1 MSKWPFIPAAR
12 SIDIRSAHGSLLVD
26 ASGNEIIDAAGGAI
40 VVNIGHGNEEVADAI
55 SRATR
60 EVTYVVPPWLTPGRS
75 ALSDELCAHW
85 LPDGFDHIHITS
97 GGSEAVEAAVKL
109 ALQYHSARGNLD
121 KTQILT
127 RSLSYHGTTVVT
139 TGLSG
144 HAARKRGLEHALANN
159 PTCATPYLLRCP
171 DANPARYYR
180 DDLLAS
186 IERVGGHRIAAFV
199 AEPITGSSG
208 GAQVPHDSYWG
219 DVRAICDEHDILWI
233 ADEVMT
239 GFGRTGTNFGFQHWP
254 ATPDILVAGKGL
266 AGGYAP
272 LGGVYASNQIAQ
284 PIADAGFTVMF
295 HTFGAHPAACAGAAK
310 VLEILR
316 RDSLIERAATQGER
330 LGSALRQRFESHP
343 NVAEVRGRG
352 LLQAIEVVRDRAS
365 LAPFDLE
372 LGVSNRIVGEAL
384 KRGVFFYG
392 GGTGDVRDIVCMG
405 PPFVITDQQIATI
418 VDVLAESVDAA
429 LAGIT

>member
-1 MSKWPFIPAAR
+1 MSHWPFVPAAR
-12 SIDIRSAHGSLLVD
+12 SIDIRSAHGSVLVTAD
-26 ASGNEIIDAAGGAI
+26 GQEIIDAAGGAI
-40 VVNIGHGNEEVADAI
+40 VVNIGHGNTEVADAI
-55 SRATR
+55 NQATR
-60 EVTYVVPPWLTPGRS
+60 DVTYVVPPWLTPGRH
-75 ALSDELCAHW
+75 ALADELTQHW
-85 LPDGFDHIHITS
+85 LPDGFEHIHITS

-109 ALQYHSARGNLD
+109 ALQYHSARGNLE

-127 RSLSYHGTTVVT
+127 RSLSYHGTTVAT

-144 HAARKRGLEHALANN
+144 HASRKRGLEHALPGN
-159 PTCATPYLLRCP
+159 PSCATPYLLRCP
-171 DANPARYYR
+171 DADPARYYR

-208 GAQVPHDSYWG
+208 GAQIPHDSYWA

-239 GFGRTGTNFGFQHWP
+239 GFGRTGKNFGFQHWS
-254 ATPDILVAGKGL
+254 ATPDLLVAGKGL

-272 LGGVYASNQIAQ
+272 LGGVYAPNRIAQ
-284 PIADAGFTVMF
+284 PISDAGFAVMF

-316 RDSLIERAATQGER
+316 RDKLVERAATMGER
-330 LGSALRQRFESHP
+330 LGAALRARLHDHP

-352 LLQAIEVVRDRAS
+352 LLQAIEVVADRSS
-365 LAPFDLE
+365 LEPFPIE
-372 LGVSNRIVGEAL
+372 QGISNRIVGEAL

-405 PPFVITDQQIATI
+405 PPFVVSEIQLDTV
-418 VDVLAESVDAA
+418 VDVLEASIDAA
-429 LAGIT
+429 VASPP

>member
-1 MSKWPFIPAAR
+1 MTNWPFVPAAR
-12 SIDIRSAHGSLLVD
+12 SIDIRSARGSILVD
-26 ASGNEIIDAAGGAI
+26 ADGNEIIDAAGGAI
-40 VVNIGHGNEEVADAI
+40 VVNIGHGVEEVADAI
-55 SRATR
+55 SQATR
-60 EVTYVVPPWLTPGRS
+60 DVTYVVPPWLTPGRS
-75 ALSDELCAHW
+75 ALSDELSEHW
-85 LPDGFDHIHITS
+85 LPEGFDHIHITS

-109 ALQYHSARGNLD
+109 ALQYHSARGHLD

-144 HAARKRGLEHALANN
+144 HAARKRGLEHALPGN
-159 PTCATPYLLRCP
+159 PNCATPYLLRCP
-171 DANPARYYR
+171 DADPARYYR

-208 GAQVPHDSYWG
+208 GAQVPHDSYWS
-219 DVRAICDEHDILWI
+219 DVREICDAHDILWI

-239 GFGRTGTNFGFQHWP
+239 GFGRTGTNFAFQHWS

-272 LGGVYASNQIAQ
+272 LGGVYATNRIAQ
-284 PIADAGFTVMF
+284 PIADAGFAVMF

-316 RDSLIERAATQGER
+316 RDSLVERSARQGER
-330 LGSALRQRFESHP
+330 LGCALRSRFESHP
-343 NVAEVRGRG
+343 NIAEVRGRG
-352 LLQAIEVVRDRAS
+352 LLQAIEVVADRGS
-365 LAPFDLE
+365 LEPFAIE
-372 LGVSNRIVGEAL
+372 LGVSNRIVSEAL

-392 GGTGDVRDIVCMG
+392 GGTGEVRDIVCMG
-405 PPFVITDQQIATI
+405 PPFVVSEAQLDSI
-418 VDVLAESVDAA
+418 VDVLEASVDAA
-429 LAGIT
+429 LVGLV

>member
-1 MSKWPFIPAAR
+1 MSHWPFVPAAR
-12 SIDIRSAHGSLLVD
+12 SIDIRRAHGSVLVD
-26 ASGNEIIDAAGGAI
+26 NRGNEIIDAAGGAI

-60 EVTYVVPPWLTPGRS
+60 DVTYVVPPWLTPGRS
-75 ALSDELCAHW
+75 ALSDELCRHW
-85 LPDGFDHIHITS
+85 LPPGFDHIHITS
-97 GGSEAVEAAVKL
+97 GGSEAVEAAVKM
-109 ALQYHSARGNLD
+109 ALQYHSARGHLD

-127 RSLSYHGTTVVT
+127 RSLSYHGTTVAT

-144 HAARKRGLEHALANN
+144 HASRKRGLEHALPDN
-159 PTCATPYLLRCP
+159 PNCATPYLLRCP
-171 DANPARYYR
+171 DPDPARYYR

-208 GAQVPHDSYWG
+208 GAQVPHDSYWS
-219 DVRAICDEHDILWI
+219 DVRAICDDHDILWI

-254 ATPDILVAGKGL
+254 ATPDLLVAGKGL

-272 LGGVYASNQIAQ
+272 LGGVYAPNRIAQ
-284 PIADAGFTVMF
+284 PIADAGFAVMF

-316 RDSLIERAATQGER
+316 RERLVDRAATQGEK
-330 LGSALRQRFESHP
+330 LASALRERFQSHP
-343 NVAEVRGRG
+343 HIAEVRGKG
-352 LLQAIEVVRDRAS
+352 LLQAIEVVADRAS
-365 LAPFDLE
+365 LEPFALT
-372 LGVSNRIVGEAL
+372 LGLSNRIVGEAL

-405 PPFVITDQQIATI
+405 PPFVITDEQLATI
-418 VDVLAESVDAA
+418 VDVLEASIDAA
-429 LAGIT
+429 LKDVL